1 MRKINECI
9 IHCTAIN
16 KDLSIEDI
24 RKMHVGQGRD
34 DCGYHY
40 LVRHSGTIE
49 VGRPLWIMGAHCR
62 GHNKNSIGIA
72 FNGLNEFYEE
82 QFQSAA
88 SLIFD
93 LQQIFGDLK
102 ISPHNKYSNKR
113 CPVFDVSI
121 IKGLIDGMEKLRTS
135 YME

>member
-24 RKMHVGQGRD
+24 RKMHVGQGWD
-34 DCGYHY
+34 D
-40 LVRHSGTIE
+40 
-49 VGRPLWIMGAHCR
+49 
-62 GHNKNSIGIA
+62 
-72 FNGLNEFYEE
+72 
-82 QFQSAA
+82 QSAA